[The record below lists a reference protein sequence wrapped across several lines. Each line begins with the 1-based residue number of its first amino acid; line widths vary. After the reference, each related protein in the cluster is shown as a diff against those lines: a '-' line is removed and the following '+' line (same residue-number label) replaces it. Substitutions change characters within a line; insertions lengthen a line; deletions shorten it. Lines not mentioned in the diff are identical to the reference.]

1 MSETFH
7 TRTKACISLRTTR
20 TPRLKTYLKKIQFA
34 VCFFLYFVMKTD
46 SVTLKGLIMHMCPF
60 LCKREKVR
68 RLAKRWTHRWC
79 CNASQ
84 AHSTWYFSTFLPH
97 QNLSHTHANSLTHT
111 HILSC
116 SPTHNPPSQ
125 NVYFSWEQYNQLNT
139 ESLQAPEQMTLIL
152 LILT

>member
-7 TRTKACISLRTTR
+7 TRTKAWISPIHR
-20 TPRLKTYLKKIQFA
+20 TPRLKTYLKNIDY
-34 VCFFLYFVMKTD
+34 VCCFLFFVMKTD
-46 SVTLKGLIMHMCPF
+46 SVTLKGLLMHMCPF
-60 LCKREKVR
+60 LCEREKAR

-97 QNLSHTHANSLTHT
+97 QSLSHTHANSLTHT

-116 SPTHNPPSQ
+116 SPTHNPPST
-125 NVYFSWEQYNQLNT
+125 NVYFSWEQNNQLNT
-139 ESLQAPEQMTLIL
+139 ELLQAPEQMTWIL